1 MIYQQSSQF
10 QPALDCLLES
20 VELTKQIFGGEDL
33 RSAGIYQAIAMV
45 HFEIE
50 DGKRAIEYQEKSCA
64 VFKQVG
70 EGRC

>member
-20 VELTKQIFGGEDL
+20 NELTKKIFGENDL

-45 HFEIE
+45 HFEI
-50 DGKRAIEYQEKSCA
+50 DDVKRAIEY
-64 VFKQVG
+64 
-70 EGRC
+70 